1 MNILFTEN
9 ELYKLHNKSRWD
21 DERGDWTIPLFTF
34 NPKNKEIS
42 FPSINAKSRVEQ
54 SKDERELN
62 IHDPD
67 ELGLN
72 NESQF
77 RKQGNFKSQKTQKYG
92 NGSRNESGQVMS
104 GGAGTTK
111 TGFNNMYNHS
121 ADDQNSNENM
131 RGGDQSWMDERFS
144 QGDNISHNNLRDS
157 SAGAGI

>member
-62 IHDPD
+62 IQGSDDQNH
-67 ELGLN
+67 EN
-72 NESQF
+72 QF
-77 RKQGNFKSQKTQKYG
+77 RKQGNFKQQKTK
-92 NGSRNESGQVMS
+92 GSRN
-104 GGAGTTK
+104 
-111 TGFNNMYNHS
+111 
-121 ADDQNSNENM
+121 
-131 RGGDQSWMDERFS
+131 
-144 QGDNISHNNLRDS
+144 
-157 SAGAGI
+157 

>member
-62 IHDPD
+62 IQETDDINH
-67 ELGLN
+67 
-72 NESQF
+72 ESQF
-77 RKQGNFKSQKTQKYG
+77 RKQGNFKQQKTQKYG
-92 NGSRNESGQVMS
+92 NGSRNDTHQ
-104 GGAGTTK
+104 AATTK

-121 ADDQNSNENM
+121 ADD
-131 RGGDQSWMDERFS
+131 
-144 QGDNISHNNLRDS
+144 
-157 SAGAGI
+157 